1 MAGFRGDRAVAS
13 GFRLIGRE
21 PLAVLAWAAVYLA
34 LGILPQA
41 AIWPKMAQ
49 LMRTSGGEMDPRVLA
64 ELNAAMLGY
73 QPVIWLCSILM
84 YTLLYGAIYRAI
96 LEPENR
102 RYFYLRLG
110 MQELWMLLS
119 SAVVLILGVIAIIIA
134 AIPIGIVG
142 SAAGQGATGLTFLLG
157 CAVFLLFFWLA
168 MRFALAGVMAF
179 AQGRFVLLG
188 SWRLTK
194 GHGLKMMGVA
204 VLLLCIVLGVELV
217 FGVAAFL
224 SLYPMINGGE
234 AALTKALG
242 DPATLVSR
250 WAPWI
255 VVLCLLGSI
264 VVAAFYAVLAAPWA
278 SIYRDLTAGE
288 SADSKAAV

>member
-1 MAGFRGDRAVAS
+1 MAGFGGGKAVAS
-13 GFRLIGRE
+13 GFRLIARE
-21 PLAVLAWAAVYLA
+21 PLAVLAWAGVYLV

-49 LMRTSGGEMDPRVLA
+49 LMQTSGGELDERMLA
-64 ELNAAMLGY
+64 ELNASMLAY

-84 YTLLYGAIYRAI
+84 YTLVYGAIYRAI
-96 LEPENR
+96 LEPDSR

-119 SAVVLILGVIAIIIA
+119 SAVVLILGIIAIFIA

-142 SAAGQGATGLTFLLG
+142 ASAGQGAGATGLTFLLA

-168 MRFALAGVMAF
+168 MRFALAGVIAF
-179 AQGRFVLLG
+179 AQRRFVLLE
-188 SWRLTK
+188 SWRLTR
-194 GHGLKMMGVA
+194 GYGLKMMGA
-204 VLLLCIVLGVELV
+204 AFVLFCMVLGVELV
-217 FGVAAFL
+217 FGLAAFL
-224 SLYPMINGGE
+224 SLYPMLNGGE
-234 AALTKALG
+234 AALTKALS
-242 DPATLVSR
+242 DPETLVRR
-250 WAPWI
+250 WAPWL

-278 SIYRDLTAGE
+278 SIYRDLTGGEAPAG
-288 SADSKAAV
+288 S

>member
-1 MAGFRGDRAVAS
+1 MAGFGGGKAVAS
-13 GFRLIGRE
+13 GFRLIARE
-21 PLAVLAWAAVYLA
+21 PLAILAWAGVYLV
-34 LGILPQA
+34 LGILPQVG
-41 AIWPKMAQ
+41 IWPQMAR
-49 LMRTSGGEMDPRVLA
+49 LMQTSGEMDQRMLA

-84 YTLLYGAIYRAI
+84 YTLVYGAIYRAI
-96 LEPENR
+96 LEPDNR

-119 SAVVLILGVIAIIIA
+119 SAVVLILGVIAIFIV

-142 SAAGQGATGLTFLLG
+142 SLAGQGASATGLTFLLG
-157 CAVFLLFFWLA
+157 CAVFLLVFWLA

-179 AQGRFVLLG
+179 AQRRFVLLE
-188 SWRLTK
+188 SWRLTR

-204 VLLLCIVLGVELV
+204 FALFCIVLGVELV
-217 FGVAAFL
+217 FGLAVFL

-242 DPATLVSR
+242 DPTTLVTR

-255 VVLCLLGSI
+255 VVLCLVGSI
-264 VVAAFYAVLAAPWA
+264 VIAAFYAVLAAPWA
-278 SIYRDLTAGE
+278 SIYRDLTDGE
-288 SADSKAAV
+288 AAAEV

>member
-1 MAGFRGDRAVAS
+1 MAGFGGGKAVAS
-13 GFRLIGRE
+13 GFRLIARE
-21 PLAVLAWAAVYLA
+21 PLAILAWAGVYLL
-34 LGILPQA
+34 LGILPQV

-49 LMRTSGGEMDPRVLA
+49 LMQTAGGEMDEHMLA
-64 ELNAAMLGY
+64 ELNASLLGY
-73 QPVIWLCSILM
+73 QPVIWLCSIAM
-84 YTLLYGAIYRAI
+84 YTLVYGAIYRAI
-96 LEPENR
+96 LEPDDR

-119 SAVVLILGVIAIIIA
+119 SAVVLILGVIAIFIA
-134 AIPIGIVG
+134 AIPIGMVG
-142 SAAGQGATGLTFLLG
+142 SAAGQGAGATGLTFLLG

-179 AQGRFVLLG
+179 AQRRFVLLE
-188 SWRLTK
+188 SWRMTK
-194 GHGLKMMGVA
+194 GHGLKMMGVGFA
-204 VLLLCIVLGVELV
+204 LFCIVLGVELA
-217 FGVAAFL
+217 FGLAAFL

-242 DPATLVSR
+242 DPATMVSR

-278 SIYRDLTAGE
+278 SIYRDLTE
-288 SADSKAAV
+288 SEVAAEA